1 MEKLGNILADYM
13 KPYKERTAPGAN
25 LCEKE
30 CDKYLSSIDGVY
42 YQKFGFDETNQ
53 KIPSQ
58 FFFKIPKLIRNCPDF
73 IVIGKKV
80 SFVECKGCKGNLKVK
95 LDDLD
100 SYKFWNMMCPL
111 FFFILLRTDD
121 EMKKK
126 ILSYDKLM
134 LIIEN
139 NNLEK
144 EVYPDNGKE
153 YYKIPFSSL

>member
-1 MEKLGNILADYM
+1 M
-13 KPYKERTAPGAN
+13 
-25 LCEKE
+25 
-30 CDKYLSSIDGVY
+30 
-42 YQKFGFDETNQ
+42 
-53 KIPSQ
+53 
-58 FFFKIPKLIRNCPDF
+58 
-73 IVIGKKV
+73 
-80 SFVECKGCKGNLKVK
+80 K

-144 EVYPDNGKE
+144 EVYPHNGKE